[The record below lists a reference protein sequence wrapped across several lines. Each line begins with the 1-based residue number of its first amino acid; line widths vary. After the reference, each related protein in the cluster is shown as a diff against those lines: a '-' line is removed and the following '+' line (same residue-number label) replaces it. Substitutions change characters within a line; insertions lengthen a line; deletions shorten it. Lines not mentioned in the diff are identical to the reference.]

1 MEIETKPTPK
11 TKKMFPYLQGQ
22 SGVKRL
28 KKLIG
33 MNVST
38 NANMLTKRRHK
49 SEMQS
54 KNNALATTVTSV
66 ETRQAALAAGI
77 QISNVSQVYDL

>member
-1 MEIETKPTPK
+1 M
-11 TKKMFPYLQGQ
+11 
-22 SGVKRL
+22 KRL

-54 KNNALATTVTSV
+54 KNNALGSTVTSA
-66 ETRQAALAAGI
+66 ETRPAAINGTDVV
-77 QISNVSQVYDL
+77 NMTQVYEMHDVMRGSE

>member
-1 MEIETKPTPK
+1 
-11 TKKMFPYLQGQ
+11 MFPYLQGQ

-38 NANMLTKRRHK
+38 NANILTKRRHK

-54 KNNALATTVTSV
+54 KNNALGSTVTSA
-66 ETRQAALAAGI
+66 ETRHAAVYGAN
-77 QISNVSQVYDL
+77 SNNVTQVYE